1 MAYLQPD
8 ETQMALAVDNDAYYY
23 DRIYASCGD
32 WRRTVERWSQHD
44 PIYMAVVLARDLV
57 GRPLT
62 EPGSQAADIV
72 REYPTIVN
80 DQTVCYAIE
89 SYSPL
94 RLESLEQTV
103 QSLITLG
110 FDRRTMTPLFDI
122 VSDIINPPR
131 YSRMAPVTYCDD
143 CLRAVQLL
151 RGYQV
156 PVSTYFL
163 SDANNGKEGPSSTFW
178 GDVLNILR

>member
-1 MAYLQPD
+1 MAYMQPN
-8 ETQMALAVDNDAYYY
+8 EIQMALAVDNDAYYY
-23 DRIYASCGD
+23 DDIYGSGGN
-32 WRRTVERWSQHD
+32 WRQAVERLSQQHT
-44 PIYMAVVLARDLV
+44 IYIAVVLARDLV

-72 REYPTIVN
+72 REHATIVN
-80 DQTVCYAIE
+80 DPTVCYAIQ

-131 YSRMAPVTYCDD
+131 YSRMAPVTHCDD
-143 CLRAVQLL
+143 CLRAVKLM
-151 RGYQV
+151 RRYQV
-156 PVSTYFL
+156 PVSTNFR
-163 SDANNGKEGPSSTFW
+163 SEADNGRQGPSSTFW
-178 GDVLNILR
+178 CDVLISLR

>member
-8 ETQMALAVDNDAYYY
+8 EIQMALAVDNNASYY
-23 DRIYASCGD
+23 DRIYASGGD
-32 WRRTVERWSQHD
+32 WRQTVEQVSQQHT
-44 PIYMAVVLARDLV
+44 IYMAVVLARDLV
-57 GRPLT
+57 GRSLT

-80 DQTVCYAIE
+80 DPTVCYAIQ

-94 RLESLEQTV
+94 LLESLEQTV

-110 FDRRTMTPLFDI
+110 FDMRSMTPLFDI

-131 YSRMAPVTYCDD
+131 YSRMAPVIYCDD

-151 RGYQV
+151 RRYQV
-156 PVSTYFL
+156 PVSNNFL
-163 SDANNGKEGPSSTFW
+163 SEANNGRQGPSSTFW
-178 GDVLNILR
+178 CDVLNSLR